1 MDVNNLTSVYNQNP
15 TLQGSYT
22 LQQYLDLFGG
32 SSTPA
37 NTATTTATTT
47 TPTPTTTNSGQG
59 IINANINQYQNQG
72 GGGGGIGGGKFG
84 NQDMSDMKEF
94 NMPGFDAPVKGFKNT
109 STGMYQDKDGLN
121 IQNLG
126 VGSFGVVGLIEKA
139 FGLDKEDPKYAGLF
153 DKVSY
158 KALMKNPYLAKSF
171 FARQDK
177 KKQDDLQKKIDA
189 DNKKAAQDA
198 KNARDLATIQA
209 RVARGD
215 SLSNIGKDMYTGPG
229 MAFEAGNTPSGGG
242 FTGGKE
248 TDTSPGGYN
257 SPRRDGGLMG
267 KDGSRRIEYNDGGST
282 NGSGEKAFSAK
293 VKELMDDG
301 YEFGEAVK
309 EAMKQGYMNGGRI
322 KSYFKGGLVSL
333 RGK

>member
-177 KKQDDLQKKIDA
+177 KKQDDLQKTIDA
-189 DNKKAAQDA
+189 ANKKAAQEA
-198 KNARDLATIQA
+198 KNKAEIAAIQT
-209 RVARGD
+209 RID
-215 SLSNIGKDMYTGPG
+215 KEYKD
-229 MAFEAGNTPSGGG
+229 SGGG
-242 FTGGKE
+242 GFNSKNDPTGSKERGFNMHGDGKAAM
-248 TDTSPGGYN
+248 
-257 SPRRDGGLMG
+257 GGLMG
-267 KDGSRRIEYNDGGST
+267 YGGK
-282 NGSGEKAFSAK
+282 SGTPRYK
-293 VKELMDDG
+293 
-301 YEFGEAVK
+301 
-309 EAMKQGYMNGGRI
+309 